1 MKKYFRLGLGLAVMA
16 IIAICLAIF
25 NVSHSDG
32 LIMASPFILAGF
44 TEDQSKSFSDFMEKQ
59 ATNIQT
65 KVKGLIDAAKHGE
78 LIDELK
84 LLIKGDGDKEKGM
97 LAMLPIMQKQ
107 LDDIATEQKNA
118 KLKVNK
124 KDDDEMT
131 FDESIKE
138 MVKSDE
144 YKLAVKEGFP
154 KGKNTF
160 KVKIDTSIITGTV
173 NLTQQRHQVNFAPE
187 HQMAFLPNMVN
198 GMIGQDRNRVL
209 WVDGAYT
216 SNVGYVS
223 EGTGQAT
230 ADTGTAVEKTRQM
243 AKISAKLP
251 ITEEMLEDASYIASA
266 FRAKM
271 VEKATLFVDGE
282 AYDGDG
288 SDGGSAD
295 HIYGIKGHA
304 TAYSAATTGSAVSID
319 LANIGDLVNDMI
331 LQAEK
336 SNFRGSNILWMN
348 PSDFARFR
356 YAKDLDGNA
365 IFVKEINGSFS
376 ISGLTVIR
384 SNRVTVGDMLL
395 ADTSKLQYWTKRS
408 AEVKFSQ
415 MNASDFVNDAWT
427 AVMFVRSQV
436 VVETPDKLSL
446 IFVDDIDTAI
456 TSITKV

>member
-1 MKKYFRLGLGLAVMA
+1 
-16 IIAICLAIF
+16 
-25 NVSHSDG
+25 
-32 LIMASPFILAGF
+32 
-44 TEDQSKSFSDFMEKQ
+44 MEKKELEAALEQ
-59 ATNIQT
+59 YKEQINALAEQ
-65 KVKGLIDAAKHGE
+65 KAEEKSASVKEVLEAQLKEAKE
-78 LIDELK
+78 AREV
-84 LLIKGDGDKEKGM
+84 
-97 LAMLPIMQKQ
+97 MQKQ
-107 LDDIATEQKNA
+107 LDDIATDQKKA
-118 KLKVNK
+118 KLSMEK
-124 KDDDEMT
+124 KDEDIS
-131 FDESIKE
+131 FDESIRQL
-138 MVKSDE
+138 VKSDE
-144 YKLAVKEGFP
+144 YKQAVKEGFP

-160 KVKIDTSIITGTV
+160 QVKIDTSIITGDV
-173 NLTQQRHQVNFAPE
+173 NRTRQRYDINFAPE
-187 HQMAFLPNMVN
+187 NQMAFLPNMVQ
-198 GMIGQDRNRVL
+198 GTIGQDLNRVL

-216 SNVGYVS
+216 SNVGYVT

-230 ADTGTAVEKTRQM
+230 ADTGTATEKYREM

-288 SDGGSAD
+288 SDGVNPK

-304 TAYSAATTGSAVSID
+304 TAYSAATTGSAAKINE
-319 LANIGDLVNDMI
+319 ANIGDLVNDMI

-348 PSDFARFR
+348 PTDFNRFR
-356 YAKDLDGNA
+356 YAKATDGQYL
-365 IFVKEINGSFS
+365 FVPQPNGDYM
-376 ISGLTVIR
+376 ISGLRVVR
-384 SNRVTVGDMLL
+384 SNRVDAGDMLL

-456 TSITKV
+456 GTLETP

>member
-1 MKKYFRLGLGLAVMA
+1 
-16 IIAICLAIF
+16 
-25 NVSHSDG
+25 
-32 LIMASPFILAGF
+32 
-44 TEDQSKSFSDFMEKQ
+44 MEKELKD
-59 ATNIQT
+59 ALAEY
-65 KVKGLIDAAKHGE
+65 KSDIDALIEQKANEKSEAVKTELEAKIKE
-78 LIDELK
+78 AEDARDE
-84 LLIKGDGDKEKGM
+84 
-97 LAMLPIMQKQ
+97 MQKQ
-107 LDDIATEQKNA
+107 LDQIATEQKNA
-118 KLKVNK
+118 RLNIEK
-124 KDDDEMT
+124 KDENLS
-131 FDESIKE
+131 FDESIHKL
-138 MVKSDE
+138 VKSDE
-144 YKLAVKEGFP
+144 YKQAVKEGFP

-160 KVKIDTSIITGTV
+160 EVKIDTSIITGTV
-173 NLTQQRHQVNFAPE
+173 NLTQQSHNINFAPE
-187 HQMAFLPNMVN
+187 NQMAFLPNMVN
-198 GMIGQDRNRVL
+198 GFIGADRNRVL

-230 ADTGTAVEKTRQM
+230 ADTGTATEKTRQM

-251 ITEEMLEDASYIASA
+251 ITEEMLEDANYIASA

-288 SDGGSAD
+288 SDGGSAN

-304 TAYSAATTGSAVSID
+304 TAYNATTTGSAAKVD
-319 LANIGDLVNDMI
+319 NANIGDLVNDMI

-336 SNFRGSNILWMN
+336 ENYRGSNILWMN
-348 PSDFARFR
+348 PTDFARFR
-356 YAKDLDGNA
+356 YAKATDGQYL
-365 IFVKEINGSFS
+365 FVPQPNGDFM
-376 ISGLTVIR
+376 ISGLKVVR
-384 SNRVTVGDMLL
+384 SNRVTAGDLLL

-436 VVETPDKLSL
+436 VVETPDKKSL

-456 TSITKV
+456 ATLETV